1 MKNNCV
7 NNGEIE
13 GDTVAGIIGN
23 SSGNLKLSDCENNGA
38 INGRYSAGGIAQ
50 CIENKNSNEA
60 EVSNCINNGNVF
72 GGTEAAG
79 IIDYAEGITVTN
91 CINNGNIS
99 SNGYVGGIFS
109 YTSSVK
115 GTGLVNNGK
124 ISGLE
129 DIGGISA
136 YDEGN
141 SIFSKLY
148 NTGVI
153 DEENIGAQVSNL
165 VKLGESSTGEE
176 LEEEHKHDYV
186 ALSTVTKA
194 TTEKDGYIEKRCKC
208 GQTEKQPIKQIKSVD
223 ISNTKF
229 EYTGNSITPTVTVN
243 DTDDKVISSEYYT
256 VTYRNKATGKAVNE
270 VKEVGTY
277 EVVVTFKDLYEGQ
290 VVKQIV
296 VENTNKPSNP
306 KTDNP
311 NAGGKVSAKVTKPA
325 KVKGVSAKN
334 NKKKSL
340 TVKWRKV
347 NGVKGYQ
354 LRYATNKKMKKAKII
369 TITKNKLVI
378 KKLAKK
384 KYYIQVCAYKV
395 NSNGKKV
402 KGKWSAKKAIKVKK

>member
-1 MKNNCV
+1 M
-7 NNGEIE
+7 IE
-13 GDTVAGIIGN
+13 
-23 SSGNLKLSDCENNGA
+23 
-38 INGRYSAGGIAQ
+38 
-50 CIENKNSNEA
+50 
-60 EVSNCINNGNVF
+60 
-72 GGTEAAG
+72 
-79 IIDYAEGITVTN
+79 YAKGITVTN

-99 SNGYVGGIFS
+99 SNGYAGGIFI

-129 DIGGISA
+129 DIGGISS

-141 SIFSKLY
+141 SMFSKLY

-153 DEENIGAQVSNL
+153 DEENTGAQVSNL

-194 TTEKDGYIEKRCKC
+194 TTEKDGYIENRCKC

-229 EYTGNSITPTVTVN
+229 EYTGNSITPTVTVK
-243 DTDDKVISSEYYT
+243 DADDKVISSEYYT

-296 VENTNKPSNP
+296 VENNATTDNPTNKPANP

-354 LRYATNKKMKKAKII
+354 LRYATNKKMKKAKTI

-395 NSNGKKV
+395 DGNGKKV
-402 KGKWSAKKAIKVKK
+402 KGSWSAKKAIKVKK

>member
-1 MKNNCV
+1 M
-7 NNGEIE
+7 
-13 GDTVAGIIGN
+13 
-23 SSGNLKLSDCENNGA
+23 
-38 INGRYSAGGIAQ
+38 
-50 CIENKNSNEA
+50 
-60 EVSNCINNGNVF
+60 
-72 GGTEAAG
+72 
-79 IIDYAEGITVTN
+79 
-91 CINNGNIS
+91 
-99 SNGYVGGIFS
+99 
-109 YTSSVK
+109 
-115 GTGLVNNGK
+115 
-124 ISGLE
+124 
-129 DIGGISA
+129 
-136 YDEGN
+136 
-141 SIFSKLY
+141 
-148 NTGVI
+148 
-153 DEENIGAQVSNL
+153 
-165 VKLGESSTGEE
+165 
-176 LEEEHKHDYV
+176 
-186 ALSTVTKA
+186 
-194 TTEKDGYIEKRCKC
+194 
-208 GQTEKQPIKQIKSVD
+208 
-223 ISNTKF
+223 
-229 EYTGNSITPTVTVN
+229 
-243 DTDDKVISSEYYT
+243 ISSEYYT

-277 EVVVTFKDLYEGQ
+277 EVVVTIKDLYEGQ

-296 VENTNKPSNP
+296 VENNATTDNPTNKPSNP

-354 LRYATNKKMKKAKII
+354 LRYATNKKMKKAKTI